1 VPFGELERSVK
12 PVMSKA
18 MPLTARSADR
28 GHCRWTFD
36 ERWLAVPDAADIEP
50 LELELYYRHITAM
63 TVQGAIPDFAA
74 ARAAMVE
81 SQLRPQGVTDP
92 AVLDAMG
99 SVERE
104 RFLPPET
111 RPLAYVDRA
120 VRIGE
125 GRFLP
130 APAVLG
136 ELLMQMLPVRGQR
149 ALVVGAGTGYS
160 AAVLAAMGL
169 AVTALESSPELAA
182 KARDNGIAIVEGPL
196 DAGWKKAAPYDQI
209 LIDGAVEYIP
219 DPIIEQLAN
228 GGRLGTALLDRGIT
242 RLVVGRKAGGAFG
255 YLSLS
260 DAGVPA
266 LPGFARPKAF
276 TF

>member
-1 VPFGELERSVK
+1 
-12 PVMSKA
+12 
-18 MPLTARSADR
+18 
-28 GHCRWTFD
+28 
-36 ERWLAVPDAADIEP
+36 
-50 LELELYYRHITAM
+50 M
-63 TVQGAIPDFAA
+63 TVQTPIPDFSA
-74 ARAAMVE
+74 ARMAMIE

-92 AVLDAMG
+92 AVLDAM
-99 SVERE
+99 SRVRRE
-104 RFLPPET
+104 RFLPPQT

-120 VRIGE
+120 LLMGD

-136 ELLMQMLPVRGQR
+136 SLLTQMMPLKGQR

-160 AAVLAAMGL
+160 AAVLEAMGL
-169 AVTALESSPELAA
+169 SVTALENSAKLAA
-182 KARDNGIAIVEGPL
+182 AARESGLDVVEGPL
-196 DAGWKKAAPYDQI
+196 EPGWTKGAPYDQI

-219 DPIIEQLAN
+219 DAIVGQLAD
-228 GGRLGTALLDRGIT
+228 GGRLGTALIDRGIT
-242 RLVVGRKAGGAFG
+242 RLIVGRKVAGAFG

-266 LPGFARPKAF
+266 LPGFMRPTSF